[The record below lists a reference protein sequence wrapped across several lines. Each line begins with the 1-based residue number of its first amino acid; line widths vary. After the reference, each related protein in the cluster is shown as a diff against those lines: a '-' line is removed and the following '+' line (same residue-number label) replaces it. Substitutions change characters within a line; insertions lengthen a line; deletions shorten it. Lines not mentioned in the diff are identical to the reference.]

1 MIVNAIRPPIRA
13 PRRVLGSPLPAGRVA
28 TEDRGQRKP
37 ETKRVSGLSDGYPAG
52 QTPDV
57 SRVTPRSGGTEARH
71 GRGRGEAVGGV
82 PDRPSS
88 RSDSTFAD
96 VPVKGMEQ
104 RGGSPRRASRSIR
117 ARRDVSLDVRLTTA
131 EREAIR
137 DRARALGVKPSAW
150 ARAVM
155 LDALD
160 QRHALEAAMQ
170 QTARET
176 PTPELARAV
185 EQLRRVGVNLN
196 TSLRKGQTVDSSLL
210 RAVLGAV
217 TEVRAALGD
226 RTAA

>member
-1 MIVNAIRPPIRA
+1 MNAITPPTRA
-13 PRRVLGSPLPAGRVA
+13 PRRVLGSPQPAGRTA
-28 TEDRGQRKP
+28 TEDRGQRYL
-37 ETKRVSGLSDGYPAG
+37 RVKSDSSSSDKYPAG
-52 QTPDV
+52 QTYNI
-57 SRVTPRSGGTEARH
+57 SREMLRSSGSEARSVG
-71 GRGRGEAVGGV
+71 GRGVAVSG
-82 PDRPSS
+82 SS
-88 RSDSTFAD
+88 PASVQPRDSTVAD
-96 VPVKGMEQ
+96 VPAKEMELH
-104 RGGSPRRASRSIR
+104 GGSPRRANSSTR

-137 DRARALGVKPSAW
+137 DRARVLGVKPSVW

-160 QRHALEAAMQ
+160 QRSDLEAAMQ

-176 PTPELARAV
+176 PAPELARAV

>member
-1 MIVNAIRPPIRA
+1 MNAIGPPIRA
-13 PRRVLGSPLPAGRVA
+13 PRKVLGSPQPAVRNA
-28 TEDRGQRKP
+28 REDWGQRYL
-37 ETKRVSGLSDGYPAG
+37 RVKSDSSSSDKYPAG
-52 QTPDV
+52 QTRIV
-57 SRVTPRSGGTEARH
+57 SSETPRSGGSESRH
-71 GRGRGEAVGGV
+71 DGGRGVAVSGGSPV
-82 PDRPSS
+82 SVQPR
-88 RSDSTFAD
+88 DSTFAA
-96 VPVKGMEQ
+96 VPAKEMEQ
-104 RGGSPRRASRSIR
+104 HGGHARHASRSTR

-176 PTPELARAV
+176 PNPELAGVV

-196 TSLRKGQTVDSSLL
+196 TTLRKGQAVDVGLL

-217 TEVRAALGD
+217 SEVRAALGD
-226 RTAA
+226 RTSV